1 MRTILSLLFV
11 VALCGSNLSAQNF
24 GVRGGLN
31 LTTISVDTDGANV
44 SFDRQ
49 ANLMLGLFLDL
60 PLGGEKFMLSPELS
74 FVGRSYGVDFDFLG
88 TNIETKVNL
97 AYLDLGVLAKYM
109 IVDNGSVGFYVAAG
123 PVVSYAMSGNV
134 ETNGDKEDIEF
145 DDEDGFNRTNLN
157 LAGAAGL
164 TFGQKFFVEGRYMAG
179 LSSLGDGEDG
189 EGDTKWNSI
198 GINGGV
204 RIPLGN

>member
-1 MRTILSLLFV
+1 MRKIICLFFTA
-11 VALCGSNLSAQNF
+11 ALFGGTLSAQNF
-24 GVRGGLN
+24 GVRGGVN
-31 LTTISVDTDGANV
+31 LTTVSISTDGANV

-49 ANLMLGLFLDL
+49 ASLMLGLFLDL

-74 FVGRSYGVDFDFLG
+74 YVGRSYGVDLDFLG
-88 TNIETKVNL
+88 TNISTKLNL

-109 IVDNGSVGFYVAAG
+109 VVDNGPVGFYVAAG
-123 PVVSYAMSGNV
+123 PVVSYAMSGNI

-145 DDEDGFNRTNLN
+145 DEDDGFNRTNLN
-157 LAGAAGL
+157 LAATAGL
-164 TFGQKFFVEGRYMAG
+164 TFGQMFFVEGRYMTG
-179 LSSLGDGEDG
+179 LSNLSEEEDG
-189 EGDTKWNSI
+189 EGDTKWTSI

>member
-1 MRTILSLLFV
+1 MRIFLSFLFV
-11 VALCGSNLSAQNF
+11 VALCGSTLSAQNF

-31 LTTISVDTDGANV
+31 LTTVSVNSEGLTV
-44 SFDRQ
+44 SFERQ
-49 ANLMLGLFLDL
+49 ANLMLGVFFDL

-74 FVGRSYGVDFDFLG
+74 YVGRSYGVEFDFLG
-88 TNIETKVNL
+88 SNLSTKLNL

-109 IVDNGSVGFYVAAG
+109 IVDNEPVGVYVAAG
-123 PVVSYAMSGNV
+123 PVISYAMSGSV

-157 LAGAAGL
+157 LAAAAGL
-164 TFGQKFFVEGRYMAG
+164 TFGQKFFVEGRYMTG
-179 LSSLGDGEDG
+179 LSNLSEEEDG
-189 EGDTKWNSI
+189 DGDTKWTSI